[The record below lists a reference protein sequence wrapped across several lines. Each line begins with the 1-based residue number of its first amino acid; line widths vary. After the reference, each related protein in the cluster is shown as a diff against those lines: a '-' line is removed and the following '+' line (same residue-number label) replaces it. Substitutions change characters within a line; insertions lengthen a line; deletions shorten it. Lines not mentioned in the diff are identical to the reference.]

1 MMLAALL
8 IAAWLAPAP
17 AVEHWAD
24 VVEINH
30 VYSGETGKEV
40 FTQLLVRNWQPDAKG
55 ENWSNY
61 VSQWRMEKDDR
72 TFKPSAG
79 VLLFDDNGTLR
90 KIRYGT
96 AIETWT
102 GFDGEL
108 NERDVLPPAERMRRW
123 KW

>member
-1 MMLAALL
+1 MILAAIL

-24 VVEINH
+24 VCEVNH

-40 FTQLLVRNWQPDAKG
+40 FTQLLVGNWQPDAKG
-55 ENWSNY
+55 DHWANY

-72 TFKPSAG
+72 TFKPSGG
-79 VLLFDDNGTLR
+79 VLMFDDNGTLR

-102 GFDGEL
+102 SFDGEL
-108 NERDVLPPAERMRRW
+108 GERDVLPPAERLRRW